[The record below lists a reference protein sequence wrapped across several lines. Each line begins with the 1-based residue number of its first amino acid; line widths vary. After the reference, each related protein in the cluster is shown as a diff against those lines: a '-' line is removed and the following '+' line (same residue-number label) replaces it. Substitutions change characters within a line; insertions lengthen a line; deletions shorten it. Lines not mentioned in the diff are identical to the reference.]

1 MTLSLAQS
9 LSELPE
15 YRRVLATLVVRDL
28 KVKYQTKALGFLWSL
43 LYPAMMIGIWYVV
56 FKRIVRIEM
65 PHYWAFLIV
74 GMLPFQFV
82 QNAILEGSGAVRRN
96 AGLIRKVYMP
106 MEILVIA
113 GVTVKL
119 IEFLLQLV
127 VAIVLLAA
135 LHHGD
140 SAVSF
145 SFFKT
150 LIVLPPALGLLYLF
164 ALGVSLPLAAWTVI
178 YRDLEHMVTL
188 ALMSMLYLT
197 PIFWSLSFIP
207 AGKWWKPLFALNP
220 VLDMLELL
228 RGPLYW
234 GQWPTN
240 AALGGGAIVAWGVAT
255 LFAVG
260 SFVGGYEL
268 FDRSKH
274 ILSEVV

>member
-28 KVKYQTKALGFLWSL
+28 KVKYQTKALGFVWSL

-82 QNAILEGSGAVRRN
+82 QNAILDGSGAVRRN
-96 AGLIRKVYMP
+96 AALIRKVYMP

-119 IEFLLQLV
+119 IEFLMQLV
-127 VAIVLLAA
+127 VAIALLAA

-140 SAVSF
+140 SAAGF
-145 SFFKT
+145 SCSRSSCSS
-150 LIVLPPALGLLYLF
+150 PMRR
-164 ALGVSLPLAAWTVI
+164 
-178 YRDLEHMVTL
+178 RDT
-188 ALMSMLYLT
+188 
-197 PIFWSLSFIP
+197 
-207 AGKWWKPLFALNP
+207 
-220 VLDMLELL
+220 
-228 RGPLYW
+228 
-234 GQWPTN
+234 
-240 AALGGGAIVAWGVAT
+240 
-255 LFAVG
+255 
-260 SFVGGYEL
+260 
-268 FDRSKH
+268 
-274 ILSEVV
+274 